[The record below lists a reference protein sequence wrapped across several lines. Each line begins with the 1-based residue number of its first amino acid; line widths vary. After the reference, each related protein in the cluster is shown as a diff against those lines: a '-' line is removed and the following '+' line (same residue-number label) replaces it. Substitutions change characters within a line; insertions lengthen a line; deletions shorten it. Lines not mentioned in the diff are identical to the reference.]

1 MMRILHTSDWHLGQN
16 FFTHSRKAEHHK
28 LITWLMDIVAREQ
41 INAMIIA
48 GDIFDTGAPPSY
60 ARELYHQ
67 LVIGLQQLDCQ
78 LIVVAGNHDS
88 VSVLNE
94 SKALLAHLNA
104 SVIADTNGPLE
115 QQIIELKN
123 SDGELGALV
132 CAVPFVRARD
142 ILKSRSGM
150 SGDEKKQDL
159 SNAIEQ
165 HYADIYAVAL
175 EKRNALN
182 VDVPI
187 VGTGHLTA
195 IGSSKSE
202 SVRDIYIGTLDG
214 FAANQFP
221 AMDYIAL
228 GHIHRSQRVGK
239 CEHIRYCG
247 SPIPLSF
254 DEVNSTKQ
262 VNLIQFSDGK
272 AQIESIE
279 IPAFRSLINITGSFD
294 EIVHQLIELS
304 KSTQEEDLALWVSI
318 TMTSDEIYSEVQKQL
333 NDLIKEKK
341 IEILQIRRS
350 KREPSLHATAPK
362 QTLAELSP
370 FEVFEQRIN
379 NEEFDG
385 EQAQLK
391 RTRVVNEYKQIV
403 EEIQLE
409 AAATSV
415 KVE

>member
-1 MMRILHTSDWHLGQN
+1 MRVLHTSDWHLGQS
-16 FFTHSRKAEHHK
+16 FFTHTRKAEHLK
-28 LITWLMDIVAREQ
+28 LITWLLDTVSGQSIDAV
-41 INAMIIA
+41 IIA

-67 LVIGLQQLDCQ
+67 LVIGLKQLDCQ

-94 SKALLAHLNA
+94 TKELLERLNTI
-104 SVIADTNGPLE
+104 VIADTTLPLE
-115 QQIIELKN
+115 QQIIELN
-123 SDGELGALV
+123 NRDGGVGALV

-142 ILKSRSGM
+142 ILKSRAGM
-150 SGDEKKQDL
+150 NADEKKLDL

-165 HYADIYAVAL
+165 HYAAVFALAL

-182 VDVPI
+182 LEIPI
-187 VGTGHLTA
+187 LGTGHLTA

-214 FAANQFP
+214 FAASQFP

-228 GHIHRSQRVGK
+228 GHIHRPQRVGK

-254 DEVNSTKQ
+254 DEVNTTKQ
-262 VNLIQFSDGK
+262 VNIIQFKDGK
-272 AQIESIE
+272 TEIDAIE
-279 IPAFRSLINITGSFD
+279 IPVFRTLINIVGSFD
-294 EIVHQLIELS
+294 EIEEQLVVLS
-304 KSTQEEDLALWVSI
+304 KTSQEKELAVWVSI
-318 TMTSDEIYSEVQKQL
+318 TMTSDEIYSDVQKQL
-333 NDLIKEKK
+333 NEFIKDKK
-341 IEILQIRRS
+341 IEILQIKRSRRDHG
-350 KREPSLHATAPK
+350 LHAMAPK

-370 FEVFEQRIN
+370 LEVFEQRIN
-379 NEEFDG
+379 NEVFDG
-385 EQAQLK
+385 EQATAK
-391 RTRVVNEYKQIV
+391 RKRIVSEYKKVV

-409 AAATSV
+409 HDSNSV
-415 KVE
+415 PVE

>member
-1 MMRILHTSDWHLGQN
+1 MRILHTSDWHLGQV

-67 LVIGLQQLDCQ
+67 LVIGLQELDCQ

-104 SVIADTNGPLE
+104 SVIADTNVPLE

-142 ILKSRSGM
+142 ILKSRAGM
-150 SGDEKKQDL
+150 SADEKKLDL

-165 HYADIYAVAL
+165 HYADIYALAL

-254 DEVNSTKQ
+254 DEVNTTKQ
-262 VNLIQFSDGK
+262 VNVIQFSDGK
-272 AQIESIE
+272 AQIEAIE

-294 EIVHQLIELS
+294 EIVQKLIELS
-304 KSTQEEDLALWVSI
+304 KSTQDADLALWVSI

-350 KREPSLHATAPK
+350 KRESSLHATAPK
-362 QTLAELSP
+362 QTLSELSP
-370 FEVFEQRIN
+370 LEVFEQRIS

-385 EQAQLK
+385 EQAQVK

>member
-254 DEVNSTKQ
+254 DEVNTTKQ

-409 AAATSV
+409 AAATSL